1 MIAGVRVEPLFQR
14 TTLSAIPLVDAV
26 EFTRLPT
33 AKILFRTPSF
43 LTQLD
48 ADFGRARRF
57 GRYPRQVFILSG
69 SRSKN

>member
-1 MIAGVRVEPLFQR
+1 MIAGVRVEALFQR

-43 LTQLD
+43 
-48 ADFGRARRF
+48 
-57 GRYPRQVFILSG
+57 
-69 SRSKN
+69 